1 MKKRLFREKL
11 KQPHVPRTPKTKKP
25 EHMSLEE
32 WQIALRREYGWE
44 QSFKVK
50 NLTAEPVFSEFAV
63 TNPKSGKTYR
73 VAIRGKELGV
83 NFCSCPDFAVNTLG
97 TCKHIEWLLN
107 KLERKRGGKAAL
119 DKGYYAPYSE
129 VYLWYGLRRN
139 VCFRAGLH
147 CPKDLLTL
155 AARYFDD
162 KGVLRPEAVMT
173 FERFMRKAQAFDHE
187 LRVYGD
193 ALDYVARARDEAR
206 RREAIARMFEG
217 SDAARVFKSLVK
229 TKLYPYQQKGAL
241 FAANAG
247 RCLIADDMGLGKT
260 VQSITAVEILA
271 RTAGV
276 ERVLVICPTALKHQW
291 KQEIERFTGRDA
303 MVVEGFVTERRKGY
317 QAESFYKIT
326 NYDTVHRD
334 LALIQG
340 WRPDV
345 VILDEAQR
353 IKNWETRRAKCVKQI
368 NSAYALV
375 LTGTPLENRL
385 AELHSIMEFVDKFH
399 LGPLF
404 RFLHEH
410 QHTDAHGRIIGYREL
425 DRIKDSLSDV
435 LVRRR
440 KKDVLLELPSRTDK
454 HFFVDMTDAQR
465 KIHEEYREIVGD
477 IVSKWKR
484 RGFLTE
490 QDQQRLMMALQ
501 CMRMSCNSTYLLDHI
516 TEHGPKIDECA
527 LLLND
532 ILETPENKVVVFSQ
546 WLGTHE
552 LLLRRLNGK
561 TALCGFYHGSLDSK
575 KRKTVIDRFK
585 NDPACRVLLCT
596 DSGGVGLN
604 LQVASSLINM
614 DQPWNP
620 AVLEQ
625 RIGRIHRLGQHR
637 NVQIYHFVS
646 RGTIEHGMLDV
657 LKFKTSMFEG
667 VLDGGE
673 SEVFLGGGKMKK
685 FMETVEAVSDTIPTH
700 VPVQEELQ
708 EAPPVESKGTPGI
721 PEDEVELPVAVL
733 EAASP
738 AIPSDWR
745 GLLNAGIE
753 LLNRLSNA
761 GTNTSD
767 GAATP
772 GLDALIKKDS
782 QTGAHELRIPLPD
795 ADTAARIGDFLA
807 GLGGLLRNISEG
819 R

>member
-1 MKKRLFREKL
+1 MTKKIFREKL
-11 KQPHVPRTPKTKKP
+11 KQPHVPRTPRTKKP
-25 EHMSLEE
+25 ESMSLEE
-32 WQIALRREYGWE
+32 WQIALRREYGRE

-50 NLTAEPVFSEFAV
+50 NLASAPVFSEFAV
-63 TNPKSGKTYR
+63 TNPKSGRTYR
-73 VAIRGKELGV
+73 VAIRGKELGI
-83 NFCSCPDFAVNTLG
+83 NFCSCPDFSVNTLG

-119 DKGYYAPYSE
+119 SAGYFAPYSE
-129 VYLWYGLRRN
+129 VFLWYGVQRK
-139 VCFRAGLH
+139 VCFRAGLD
-147 CPKDLLTL
+147 CPKNLLAL
-155 AARYFDD
+155 ANQYFDGN
-162 KGVLRPEAVMT
+162 GVLRPGAVSK
-173 FERFMRKAQAFDHE
+173 FERFMRDAQSFDHE

-193 ALDYVARARDEAR
+193 ALEYIARLRDDAR
-206 RREAIARMFEG
+206 RREAITRIFEG
-217 SDAARVFKSLVK
+217 PEAAREFKSLVK

-241 FAANAG
+241 FAAKAG

-260 VQSITAVEILA
+260 IQSITAVEILA
-271 RTAGV
+271 KTAGI

-291 KQEIERFTGRDA
+291 KQEIERFTERDA
-303 MVVEGFVTERRKGY
+303 MVVEGFVRDRHKRY

-326 NYDTVHRD
+326 NYETVHLD
-334 LALIQG
+334 LGLIQG

-368 NSAYALV
+368 NATYALV

-404 RFLHEH
+404 RFLHKH
-410 QHTDAHGRIIGYREL
+410 QHTDTQGRIIGYRDL
-425 DRIKDSLSDV
+425 DRIKESLAEV
-435 LVRRR
+435 LVRR
-440 KKDVLLELPSRTDK
+440 KKQDVLLELPSRTDK

-465 KIHEEYREIVGD
+465 KIHEEYRDIVGD

-490 QDQQRLMMALQ
+490 QEQRRLMMALQ
-501 CMRMSCNSTYLLDHI
+501 CMRMSCNSTYLLDRL

-527 LLLND
+527 ALLND

-552 LLLRRLNGK
+552 LLMRRLNGK

-585 NDPACRVLLCT
+585 SDPACRVLLCT

-625 RIGRIHRLGQHR
+625 RIGRIHRLGQHQ
-637 NVQIYHFVS
+637 NVQVYHFVS

-657 LKFKTSMFEG
+657 IKFKTAMFEG

-673 SEVFLGGGKMKK
+673 AEVFLGGSKMKK
-685 FMETVEAVSDTIPTH
+685 FMETVESVAGSIPRH
-700 VPVQEELQ
+700 VPTQEETQ
-708 EAPPVESKGTPGI
+708 EPLPAETAGQPEIAEEIAELVPTDPETAPSPI
-721 PEDEVELPVAVL
+721 PADWKELL
-733 EAASP
+733 S
-738 AIPSDWR
+738 
-745 GLLNAGIE
+745 AGIE
-753 LLNRLSNA
+753 LLGQLSLA
-761 GTNTSD
+761 GAGSS
-767 GAATP
+767 TP
-772 GLDALIKKDS
+772 GLGAVITQDT
-782 QTGAHELRIPLPD
+782 QTGTHELRIPLPD
-795 ADTAARIGDFLA
+795 ANTAARIGNFLA
-807 GLGGLLRNISEG
+807 GLGGLIKNIGE
-819 R
+819 RR